1 MNAEGAKAL
10 LKDRGVSVV
19 MRVIH
24 PSPVINDSD
33 CDGVAYS
40 NDN

>member
-1 MNAEGAKAL
+1 MQMSKS
-10 LKDRGVSVV
+10 KV
-19 MRVIH
+19 MCVIH
-24 PSPVINDSD
+24 PSPVIDDSD